1 MTEPTTVATTLVTG
15 AVLGWSVAW
24 PPGPINAEIV
34 RRGLTRG
41 FWAAFVV
48 GLGASCADF
57 LWALAVALGAG
68 ALAALPGVRPALG
81 ALSLGL
87 LLYLAW
93 RYLAGAW
100 RGFAA
105 HRRGESPSRP
115 GALDS
120 TRAGFFLGL
129 GLALSSPWNLAFWLA
144 VLGHHE
150 GPAATLGS
158 SLLLAVAVVT
168 AATTWTLVLSTAVQL
183 GARFATPL
191 WDVGTRAAT
200 GIVLLGFAA
209 LLFRRLLG

>member
-1 MTEPTTVATTLVTG
+1 VTEPTTVAATLATG

-24 PPGPINAEIV
+24 PPGPINAEII

-41 FWAAFVV
+41 FWSAFVV

-57 LWALAVALGAG
+57 FWALAVALGAG
-68 ALAALPGVRPALG
+68 ALVSFRGVRPVLG
-81 ALSLGL
+81 AVSLTL
-87 LLYLAW
+87 LLFLAW

-100 RGFAA
+100 RGLAA
-105 HRRGESPSRP
+105 FRRGDPVTRP

-120 TRAGFFLGL
+120 TRAGYFLGF

-158 SLLLAVAVVT
+158 SLLLALAVVT

-200 GIVLLGFAA
+200 GLVLLAFAA
-209 LLFRRLLG
+209 LLLRKLLG